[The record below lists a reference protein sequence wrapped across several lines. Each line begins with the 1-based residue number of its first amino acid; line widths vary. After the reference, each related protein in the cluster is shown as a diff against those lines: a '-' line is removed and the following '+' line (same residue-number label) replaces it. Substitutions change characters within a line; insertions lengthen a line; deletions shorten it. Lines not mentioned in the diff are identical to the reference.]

1 MGQTLDYMRKCAES
15 ELAAIQ
21 NLWAD
26 QGYVVTGS
34 VTYRIG
40 PDGTGHYAVTTN
52 LINGLPQDIRAAHL
66 EQMMQSHARGRMM

>member
-1 MGQTLDYMRKCAES
+1 MGQTLDYMRERS
-15 ELAAIQ
+15 EKELTVIQ
-21 NLWAD
+21 NIWAD

-66 EQMMQSHARGRMM
+66 EHMMQRQTRGRMM